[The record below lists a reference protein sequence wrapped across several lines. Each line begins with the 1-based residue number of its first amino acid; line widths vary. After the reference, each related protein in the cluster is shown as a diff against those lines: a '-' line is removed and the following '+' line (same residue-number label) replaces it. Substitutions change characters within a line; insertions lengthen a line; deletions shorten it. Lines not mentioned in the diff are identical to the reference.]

1 MPRSRY
7 GKSDISKEMA
17 HWCTQITT
25 SQKIGNCWDLSRHI
39 FDGKQG
45 VSFCRVNLHLASTK
59 QFMII
64 QDPSTRRKL
73 PKILLLGVKFSDSKY
88 TWREHGSHWRT
99 IATLENGLLFHRA
112 ASSLSSSH
120 IMKLTWPLRLSNFLL
135 LSPHNHSSNHQI
147 RLFFYAKTEFKR
159 YGERRQHGVLFFKVT
174 NDCHLSFPA
183 PGARWEWICL
193 MSRFD
198 QLRIFE

>member
-45 VSFCRVNLHLASTK
+45 VSFCRVNLQLASTE

-73 PKILLLGVKFSDSKY
+73 PKILLLGVKFLRFKVYMARARQSLADHCNIGEWTFLPPRSLLVKLHSHYEVNLAPLVTQFSSPNPSQSFIKPSK
-88 TWREHGSHWRT
+88 TSFFLRKDGVQKVWRAEATRSTVLQGYQRLPPLFSCTGS
-99 IATLENGLLFHRA
+99 EMG
-112 ASSLSSSH
+112 
-120 IMKLTWPLRLSNFLL
+120 MDLSNESL
-135 LSPHNHSSNHQI
+135 
-147 RLFFYAKTEFKR
+147 R
-159 YGERRQHGVLFFKVT
+159 
-174 NDCHLSFPA
+174 PA
-183 PGARWEWICL
+183 TY
-193 MSRFD
+193 F
-198 QLRIFE
+198 